1 MDSWQEKKESA
12 RQKNRFSALGL
23 FKVRFIKLKQ
33 SFPQGIHIYI
43 YGTTDLSLTKKKI
56 QLMIAK
62 ST

>member
-23 FKVRFIKLKQ
+23 FKIRFIKLKQ
-33 SFPQGIHIYI
+33 TFPRWIHNYT
-43 YGTTDLSLTKKKI
+43 YGTTVLSLTKKKI